1 MPDESTAEPTDTNRD
16 EVLRFRVTA
25 KEKQDIER
33 RSKAAGF
40 KKTSDYLRTIG
51 LAGEVKEV
59 LPVELRKQLVGIGTN
74 LNQIAR
80 RIQSST
86 LYATDEKT
94 LHQLVA
100 TIRQYLV

>member
-1 MPDESTAEPTDTNRD
+1 MPDESTPAPIETNRD
-16 EVLRFRVTA
+16 DVLRFRVTA
-25 KEKQDIER
+25 SEKRDIEA

-51 LAGEVKEV
+51 LAGEVKEI

-86 LYATDEKT
+86 LYSTDEKT

-100 TIRQYLV
+100 TLRQYLV